1 MRSSSPSKLRV
12 MGGLEMVLAPS
23 LAEEALAEQ
32 VALALAGLEGEER
45 VRVVLKDP
53 MGPLWEGELPKG
65 EVLPWARAALALY
78 REAFRRGQSFMGEAI
93 LHAHL
98 HPLGASAGPSG
109 FLLGLGKAEGP
120 LAYLYHPEEERRA
133 QRAFYRSLLAYWRR
147 AAEMVL
153 REAQEGLG
161 LEVYPFPDTPF
172 GPRALRALRGQGTPL
187 DLEALRETL
196 RRVRKAQG
204 ELLDRNLPCREAN
217 YHMRRLE
224 FLEAW
229 LTALLRLEGEAVGRV
244 PWGQEA
250 EELWRSWGEAGRP
263 PIPCP

>member
-1 MRSSSPSKLRV
+1 
-12 MGGLEMVLAPS
+12 MVLAPS

-65 EVLPWARAALALY
+65 EVLPWAKVALALY

-98 HPLGASAGPSG
+98 RPLEVSPEPSG
-109 FLLGLGKAEGP
+109 FLLGLWKAEGP
-120 LAYLYHPEEERRA
+120 LLAYLRHPEEEHRA
-133 QRAFYRSLLAYWRR
+133 QRAFYGSLLAYWHR

-161 LEVYPFPDTPF
+161 LAVYPFPDTPF
-172 GPRALRALRGQGTPL
+172 GPRALRVLRGQGTPS

-196 RRVRKAQG
+196 RRVREAQK
-204 ELLDRNLPCREAN
+204 ELLDRNLPCREEN

-224 FLEAW
+224 FLEVW

>member
-1 MRSSSPSKLRV
+1 

-78 REAFRRGQSFMGEAI
+78 REAFRRGQSFMGEAV

-120 LAYLYHPEEERRA
+120 LAYLLHLEEERRA
-133 QRAFYRSLLAYWRR
+133 RRAFYRSLLAYWRR

-161 LEVYPFPDTPF
+161 LEVYPFPDTPL
-172 GPRALRALRGQGTPL
+172 GPRALRVLRGQGTPL

-204 ELLDRNLPCREAN
+204 ELLDRNLPCREAD

-224 FLEAW
+224 FLEVW